1 MKNPIL
7 RQEYTELRREVEGIK
22 TSAEE
27 LRGERDGSLGKY
39 VQDNKIGAD
48 FCCGKTSNQHRCW
61 LMHRVENIDASI
73 SSCELI
79 EQHGGISAT
88 RADGTFLTG
97 IVTCTSQRFQRGKS
111 PRQRARS
118 LKNDNS
124 NDICDACVCVRTCVP
139 LQPQHQQQQQPRLLR
154 GNPSEPSTAPGRQRR
169 RSHAKCEEQRSSNE
183 PSAEAEKR
191 HLSFHV
197 VISG

>member
-1 MKNPIL
+1 MVPVLVLAQAVGAPVMVFSQAVGAPALVFLKHVLLQCGDSNGPG
-7 RQEYTELRREVEGIK
+7 QSVDYTEMVNLDDDSILSEPPF
-22 TSAEE
+22 T
-27 LRGERDGSLGKY
+27 
-39 VQDNKIGAD
+39 
-48 FCCGKTSNQHRCW
+48 
-61 LMHRVENIDASI
+61 ASI
-73 SSCELI
+73 PYDHLLEYIEFDEPPLPVPEIPSHI
-79 EQHGGISAT
+79 QEQHGGISAT

-97 IVTCTSQRFQRGKS
+97 IVTCTSQRFQHGKS

-124 NDICDACVCVRTCVP
+124 NDICDA
-139 LQPQHQQQQQPRLLR
+139 